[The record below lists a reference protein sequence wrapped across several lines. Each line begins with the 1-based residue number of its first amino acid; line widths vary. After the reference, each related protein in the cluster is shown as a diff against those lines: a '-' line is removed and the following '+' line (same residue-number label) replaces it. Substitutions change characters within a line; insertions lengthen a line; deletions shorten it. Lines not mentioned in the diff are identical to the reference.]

1 MKKTVLSGL
10 ILASLILMTV
20 LVGCKKEEATNAP
33 SSIGVATLTGNIK
46 AELDLTNSD
55 MENCPGGTKIIAI
68 INSGDLVP
76 DGGNEVVYENII
88 YETTVD
94 GSGNYTFNNIAAGNK
109 EVTVTLYPADFV
121 YYQKQWDNNTVRKVY
136 KVNGNPEIDLIK
148 GQTKILDFNYGN

>member
-1 MKKTVLSGL
+1 MKKTVLSGF

-46 AELDLTNSD
+46 AELDNTID
-55 MENCPGGTKIIAI
+55 GMENCPGGTKIIAI
-68 INSGDLVP
+68 INSSDLVP
-76 DGGNEVVYENII
+76 DGGGDIVYENII

-109 EVTVTLYPADFV
+109 EVTVKLYPADFI
-121 YYQKQWDNNTVRKVY
+121 YYQKQWDNTTVRKVY
-136 KVNGNPEIDLIK
+136 SASEGLEMNVIK
-148 GQTKILDFNYGN
+148 GQTKVLDFNYND